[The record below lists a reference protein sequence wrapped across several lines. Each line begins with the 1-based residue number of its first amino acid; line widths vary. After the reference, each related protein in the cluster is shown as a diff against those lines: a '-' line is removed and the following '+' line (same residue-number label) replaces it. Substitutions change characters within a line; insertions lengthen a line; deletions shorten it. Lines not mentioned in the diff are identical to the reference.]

1 MQLVQLTK
9 DFSADEFDTARAPWP
24 AGKDANRAQLAA
36 LAQWLRDLA
45 GSAGYI
51 TSASRSDADN
61 AHVGG
66 SESSQHKKQEAVDLV
81 YPFAPLRLLAERA
94 LAEIKA
100 GRAPA
105 FGQLIFYVRAGH
117 VHVSLPTLGARNG
130 EMLVA
135 DDTGP
140 ATRYAQLT
148 RADQLP
154 ALSASQSNAASIV
167 GVLAV
172 VGGALI
178 ALHVS
183 GE

>member
-1 MQLVQLTK
+1 MTTKLTN
-9 DFSADEFDTARAPWP
+9 DFSADEFDTAREPWP
-24 AGKDANRAQLAA
+24 SGKDANRAQLAVR
-36 LAQWLRDLA
+36 AQWLRDLA
-45 GSAGYI
+45 GSLGII
-51 TSASRSDADN
+51 TSAARSAEDN

-66 SESSQHKKQEAVDLV
+66 SGSSQHVKFEAIDVV

-94 LAEIKA
+94 LADIKA

-117 VHVSLPTLGARNG
+117 VHISLPTLGARNG
-130 EMLVA
+130 EVLIA

-140 ATRYAQLT
+140 ATQYAKLT

-154 ALSASQSNAASIV
+154 ALSGSQANAATVV

-172 VGGALI
+172 VGGVLI
-178 ALHVS
+178 ALHVA